1 MTKKH
6 IVVKS
11 SDSFKIE
18 EEYHR
23 LHQELLK
30 LKREGRY
37 PKNLRFTETMVQ
49 RVVVALGVEEV
60 EKLSYIEFE
69 KIYKQLKKKWIF
81 KYHSYYYY
89 PREGN
94 CDTTKKLLTVT
105 KKNPLERSQIITG
118 GLLWLGWDVL
128 IVKVMIKWLVGVRKN
143 RYR

>member
-69 KIYKQLKKKWIF
+69 KIYKQLKKK
-81 KYHSYYYY
+81 
-89 PREGN
+89 
-94 CDTTKKLLTVT
+94 
-105 KKNPLERSQIITG
+105 
-118 GLLWLGWDVL
+118 
-128 IVKVMIKWLVGVRKN
+128 
-143 RYR
+143 